1 MASKNNTFETL
12 FTSASSEENILPAVG
27 FTKNTEFFDYKSE
40 LKNIGNYVDIRVIS
54 LSQTEPNVMLKKFPA
69 IKVAKLNVTTNEKYD
84 NQVVLVPE
92 GESWKGMK
100 DAFGNSLASCPTTEV
115 ARLIVWVYGKCC
127 AKKGV
132 KATYEPINKLMYIE
146 LQQNMIVAYNNLN
159 QNAQNCHPFDP
170 QTNLPKYDIR
180 IHAVPY
186 GTNRSYAM
194 SAILME
200 MVNNLPQASPN
211 FNVDTQQVLK
221 EYAQDI
227 SSSIENVRKR
237 MLTYPTVADFNYSL
251 GIKNPTASS
260 STQVDMQSTQAEA
273 VSSIEAILNGS
284 I

>member
-1 MASKNNTFETL
+1 
-12 FTSASSEENILPAVG
+12 
-27 FTKNTEFFDYKSE
+27 
-40 LKNIGNYVDIRVIS
+40 
-54 LSQTEPNVMLKKFPA
+54 
-69 IKVAKLNVTTNEKYD
+69 
-84 NQVVLVPE
+84 
-92 GESWKGMK
+92 
-100 DAFGNSLASCPTTEV
+100 
-115 ARLIVWVYGKCC
+115 
-127 AKKGV
+127 
-132 KATYEPINKLMYIE
+132 
-146 LQQNMIVAYNNLN
+146 
-159 QNAQNCHPFDP
+159 
-170 QTNLPKYDIR
+170 
-180 IHAVPY
+180 
-186 GTNRSYAM
+186 M